1 VAAPTLLTWGSGG
14 YAGDKT
20 NPGVISDVF
29 CRVGGPDGAAG
40 APVAA
45 DTMFHIRSSN
55 VVIDNT

>member
-1 VAAPTLLTWGSGG
+1 LLTWGSGG